1 MTSRAV
7 SEGEEMYQAAGCPVR
22 LGGRRHGMHHLLPGC
37 QVRKKLDGHLGE
49 RRVNRA
55 TQRGTQPGKRPPSR
69 PALSSTVDYRV
80 AVRQARRLVPAATGD
95 SKSKWPFHP

>member
-1 MTSRAV
+1 MTGRAV
-7 SEGEEMYQAAGCPVR
+7 SEGEEMYQAAGRPVR

-49 RRVNRA
+49 GRVNRA
-55 TQRGTQPGKRPPSR
+55 PQRGTQPGNR
-69 PALSSTVDYRV
+69 PAARPGVSTVDYRV
-80 AVRQARRLVPAATGD
+80 AVRPARRLVPAAAGD